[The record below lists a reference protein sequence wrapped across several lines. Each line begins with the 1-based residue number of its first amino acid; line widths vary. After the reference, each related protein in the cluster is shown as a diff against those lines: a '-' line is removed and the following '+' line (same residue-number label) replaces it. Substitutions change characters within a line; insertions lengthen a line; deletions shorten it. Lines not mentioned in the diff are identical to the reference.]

1 MKGSSTYLNNVLLLL
16 VLLGIGVIM
25 NKQKEGF
32 GNALEDA
39 YNGAFL
45 KHFINNEDASER
57 LFNQKLKKE
66 FNANSNQ
73 LKNYN
78 QKTNNVKYPMIP
90 CGDSD
95 YDGGICRAL
104 YKETKILE
112 DGGKHCMP
120 GFDCTRVGF
129 YCAKV

>member
-1 MKGSSTYLNNVLLLL
+1 MRDSSTYLNNVLLLL

-45 KHFINNEDASER
+45 KNFITSDGAEEK

-66 FNANSNQ
+66 FNLKSKQ

-78 QKTNNVKYPMIP
+78 QKTNNVRYPTIP
-90 CGDSD
+90 CGSED
-95 YDGGICRAL
+95 YDGGMCRAL
-104 YKETKILE
+104 YKETKIIQ
-112 DGGKHCMP
+112 DYGKHCMP

-129 YCAKV
+129 YCSKT

>member
-1 MKGSSTYLNNVLLLL
+1 MKGSSVYLNNILLLL

-25 NKQKEGF
+25 GKQKEGF

-39 YNGAFL
+39 YDGQFL
-45 KHFINNEDASER
+45 KHFLKNSDPEEE
-57 LFNQKLKKE
+57 LFNQKLKRE
-66 FNANSNQ
+66 
-73 LKNYN
+73 Y
-78 QKTNNVKYPMIP
+78 QKDSSEDFAKQTNNVRYPEIP
-90 CGDSD
+90 CGNED

-112 DGGKHCMP
+112 NKSKHCRP

-129 YCAKV
+129 YCSNI

>member
-1 MKGSSTYLNNVLLLL
+1 MKGSSVYLNNILLLL

-25 NKQKEGF
+25 GKQKEGF

-39 YNGAFL
+39 YNGEFL
-45 KHFINNEDASER
+45 KQFLKNTDPEEE
-57 LFNQKLKKE
+57 LFNQKLKNDYEKE
-66 FNANSNQ
+66 
-73 LKNYN
+73 KNTDDFD
-78 QKTNNVKYPMIP
+78 QVTNNVKYPTIP
-90 CGDSD
+90 CGNEN

-112 DGGKHCMP
+112 NKSKHCRP

-129 YCAKV
+129 FCSKN